1 MTDLSLL
8 LDDATAEAKRRG
20 HRVVVPAHLAVVFAN
35 RHGNA
40 IAAWTDVL
48 PEAERTLSLLP
59 VTYDTPK
66 VDAATQALAPVLQ
79 AGDLPAIAA
88 AVADAVRANAPVDN
102 AANQVGDPVIDPHA
116 PPAAVPIPDAHA
128 AYAAI
133 VAATSDVIGRSNVV
147 ESILDALDRKQPVP
161 VLLVGEEGS
170 GRTSIATAMANVLA
184 MRDIPVVRIDNASCP
199 TERQQAVLTEMLRL
213 SQSAVL
219 FIDDIEIALGLGY
232 PAGVS
237 GAYLAA
243 LRPAIEQQRI
253 VAVVSTP
260 YLARLQGTDRELIE
274 EFATVTLP
282 PLDDGSMRA
291 VVNAKAAELAGFHGV
306 DMPNETIEA
315 ALAPPQD
322 GELGTHPALALR
334 RLDVAATRAARRA
347 READWAREA
356 RETAHP
362 TDLPLAA
369 RVERRVDPASTAA
382 ALRQQIVGQDTAIDR
397 VAARLAITVA
407 ELDINPHRP
416 DGVFLFAGPTGVG
429 KTALA
434 LALAEQLFG
443 SADAMVR
450 IDMSELHDEHTVA
463 KLVGAPPGYIGHDD
477 PSGWLTSQIRRM
489 PQCVLLLDEIEKAD
503 PLVWNTFLQVFD
515 AGRLTDFRGMVADFR
530 EVVIVMTTNLG
541 AEVFS
546 STGSVGFVET
556 APSAAADTSS
566 VQEVLRRTMR
576 PELLNRIDEIIVFS
590 PLSAEAVSS
599 IARMRTDNALAL
611 LRERGYA
618 VEGTSDL
625 YGVIE
630 RVGFSTEYGAREI
643 LRTVERLIL
652 QPLAALPAGAYR
664 PVVEGDDLRW
674 EPAST

>member
-20 HRVVVPAHLAVVFAN
+20 HRVVLPAHLAVVFAS
-35 RHGNA
+35 RHGDA
-40 IAAWTDVL
+40 VAAWTDIL

-66 VDAATQALAPVLQ
+66 IDTATQALAPVLKT
-79 AGDLPAIAA
+79 GDLPAIAA
-88 AVADAVRANAPVDN
+88 AVADAVRANAPVN
-102 AANQVGDPVIDPHA
+102 NGPTQVGDPVMDPHA
-116 PPAAVPIPDAHA
+116 PPAAVPIPEAHA

-133 VAATSDVIGRSNVV
+133 VAPASDVIGRGDVV
-147 ESILDALDRKQPVP
+147 ESILDALDRKHPVP
-161 VLLVGEEGS
+161 ALLIGEEGS
-170 GRTSIATAMANVLA
+170 GRTSIATALANALA
-184 MRDIPVVRIDNASCP
+184 MRDIPVVRIDNAGCP
-199 TERQQAVLTEMLRL
+199 AEKQLAVLTEMLRL
-213 SQSAVL
+213 SRNAVL

-237 GAYLAA
+237 GPYLAA
-243 LRPAIEQQRI
+243 LRPAIEQQRV

-282 PLDDGSMRA
+282 PLDEVSMRE
-291 VVNAKAAELAGFHGV
+291 VVTAKAAELAAFHGV
-306 DMPNETIEA
+306 AIPAETIEA
-315 ALAPPQD
+315 ALTPTQD
-322 GELGTHPALALR
+322 GELGAHPALALR

-347 READWAREA
+347 REVDWARGVT
-356 RETAHP
+356 ETAHP
-362 TDLPLAA
+362 DDLPLTA
-369 RVERRVDPASTAA
+369 RVERRVDPVATAT
-382 ALRQQIVGQDTAIDR
+382 ALRTQIVGQDAAIDR

-434 LALAEQLFG
+434 LAMAEQLFG
-443 SADAMVR
+443 SPDAMVR

-515 AGRLTDFRGMVADFR
+515 AGRLTDFRGMVADFH

-546 STGSVGFVET
+546 TTGSVGFVDSPT
-556 APSAAADTSS
+556 SAAADTSS

-590 PLSAEAVSS
+590 PLTAEAVSS
-599 IARMRTDNALAL
+599 IARMRTDGALAL

-618 VEGTSDL
+618 VSATPDL

-630 RVGFSTEYGAREI
+630 RVGFSKEYGAREI

-664 PVVEGDDLRW
+664 PLVEGDDLRW
-674 EPAST
+674 EPA

>member
-1 MTDLSLL
+1 MADLSLL

-20 HRVVVPAHLAVVFAN
+20 HRVVVPAHLAVVFAA
-35 RHGNA
+35 RHA
-40 IAAWTDVL
+40 DAVTAWTDVL
-48 PEAERTLSLLP
+48 IVAERTLSALP

-66 VDAATQALAPVLQ
+66 VDTPTQALEPVLK
-79 AGDLPAIAA
+79 AGDPAAIAT
-88 AVADAVRANAPVDN
+88 AVADAVRVNAPSDD
-102 AANQVGDPVIDPHA
+102 APTQAGDPVMDPHA
-116 PPAAVPIPDAHA
+116 PPAAVPIPESHA
-128 AYAAI
+128 AYTAI
-133 VAATSDVIGRSNVV
+133 ATPSSDVIGRGDVV
-147 ESILDALDRKQPVP
+147 EQILDALDRRQPVP

-170 GRTSIATAMANVLA
+170 GRTTIATALANALS
-184 MRDIPVVRIDNASCP
+184 MRNVPVVRIDNARCP
-199 TERQQAVLTEMLRL
+199 ADKQLAALTEMLRL
-213 SQSAVL
+213 SRSAIL

-232 PAGVS
+232 PAGVA
-237 GAYLAA
+237 GPYLAA

-260 YLARLQGTDRELIE
+260 YLARLQGTDRELID
-274 EFATVTLP
+274 EFVSVALPRLDESTMRDVVT
-282 PLDDGSMRA
+282 
-291 VVNAKAAELAGFHGV
+291 AKAAELAGFHRV
-306 DMPNETIEA
+306 DIPSETIDA

-322 GELGTHPALALR
+322 GELGTHPALALC

-347 READWAREA
+347 READWARDVHES
-356 RETAHP
+356 AHP
-362 TDLPLAA
+362 EDLPLTA
-369 RVERRVDPASTAA
+369 RVERRVDPTVAAA
-382 ALRQQIVGQDTAIDR
+382 ALREQIVGQDAAIER

-407 ELDINPHRP
+407 QLDLNPHRP

-434 LALAEQLFG
+434 LAMAQQLFG
-443 SADAMVR
+443 SPDAVVR

-546 STGSVGFVET
+546 STGSVGFVDSPT
-556 APSAAADTSS
+556 SAAADESS
-566 VQEVLRRTMR
+566 VREILRRTMR
-576 PELLNRIDEIIVFS
+576 PELLNRIDEILIFS
-590 PLSAEAVSS
+590 PLTAEAVAS
-599 IARMRTDNALAL
+599 IARMRTDGALEL
-611 LRERGYA
+611 LRSRGYA
-618 VEGTSDL
+618 AVATPEL
-625 YGVIE
+625 YALIE
-630 RVGFSTEYGAREI
+630 RVGFSKEYGAREI

-664 PVVEGDDLRW
+664 PLVEGDVVRW
-674 EPAST
+674 EPS